1 MVLNRGKGNSG
12 ADATKG
18 QGRHQRAA
26 NPKAQVSGLVENR
39 NSFLTRADEKSLP
52 IIKTVR
58 LGEGVWRMM
67 YFVSPS
73 QWHVLKAVLKQTLS
87 VQQWTAPLIFFFG
100 QRDRRTGWNVWCVLI
115 IVHREEASKTQ
126 ITLATS
132 GIFLSMGYLN
142 IYILKK
148 ESSLFALHTRDFL
161 ASLNSKGF

>member
-1 MVLNRGKGNSG
+1 MQRLARLHRWHELCGAEENQIVLNRGKGNSG

-18 QGRHQRAA
+18 QGRHQRAG

-73 QWHVLKAVLKQTLS
+73 Q
-87 VQQWTAPLIFFFG
+87 
-100 QRDRRTGWNVWCVLI
+100 
-115 IVHREEASKTQ
+115 
-126 ITLATS
+126 
-132 GIFLSMGYLN
+132 
-142 IYILKK
+142 
-148 ESSLFALHTRDFL
+148 
-161 ASLNSKGF
+161 